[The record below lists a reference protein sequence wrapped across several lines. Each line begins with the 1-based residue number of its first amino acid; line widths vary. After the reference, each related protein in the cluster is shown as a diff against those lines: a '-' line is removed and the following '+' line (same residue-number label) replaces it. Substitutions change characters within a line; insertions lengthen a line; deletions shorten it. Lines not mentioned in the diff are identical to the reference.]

1 MPRRLLPLA
10 LAGLALAVPAIPA
23 APAAAQTGD
32 PGFDYQF
39 KIWDKYA
46 NLRRELVSC
55 HIAKAN
61 GTLDKEGLEECRKLV
76 RRYTIFSFPGE
87 AEPLFIHCN
96 TPKCITAPVE
106 APSARAPYPAGAK
119 LWRWN
124 K

>member
-1 MPRRLLPLA
+1 MARRLLLLA
-10 LAGLALAVPAIPA
+10 LASLVLAVPALAALPA
-23 APAAAQTGD
+23 SAQTGN
-32 PGFDYQF
+32 PGMDYQF

-46 NLRRELVSC
+46 NLRRQLTSC
-55 HIAKAN
+55 HVAKAN
-61 GTLDKEGLEECRKLV
+61 GTLDKEGLEVCRKLV

-96 TPKCITAPVE
+96 TSKCLPTPDGAPP
-106 APSARAPYPAGAK
+106 ANGPYPAGAR